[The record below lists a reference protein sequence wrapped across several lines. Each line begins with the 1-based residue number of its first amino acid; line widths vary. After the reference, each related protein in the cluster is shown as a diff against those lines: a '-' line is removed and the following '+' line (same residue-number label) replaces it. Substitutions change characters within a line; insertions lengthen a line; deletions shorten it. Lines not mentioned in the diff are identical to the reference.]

1 MLKKIESF
9 KIPAHPS
16 MLGVNQMLRDFGMTD
31 KEIKSEDLVRDKIAE
46 IEEDFDLIMIAE
58 RYSYLSNK
66 CGYQISVTW
75 TIVPSK

>member
-31 KEIKSEDLVRDKIAE
+31 NEIKSEDLVRDKIAE

-58 RYSYLSNK
+58 RYNLLKLSSFFRVSDKVYGSN
-66 CGYQISVTW
+66 
-75 TIVPSK
+75 IV

>member
-9 KIPAHPS
+9 KTPAHPS

-31 KEIKSEDLVRDKIAE
+31 NEIKSEDLVRDKIAE

-58 RYSYLSNK
+58 RYNSLTSIIY
-66 CGYQISVTW
+66 
-75 TIVPSK
+75 